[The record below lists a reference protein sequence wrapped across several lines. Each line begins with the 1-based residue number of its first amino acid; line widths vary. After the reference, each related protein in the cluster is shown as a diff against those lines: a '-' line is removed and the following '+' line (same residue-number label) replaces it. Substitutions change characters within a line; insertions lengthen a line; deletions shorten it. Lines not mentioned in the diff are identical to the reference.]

1 MDVGTGAGA
10 EAGSDVEAA
19 VVGLEQE
26 MAQLWRRGRTRIRE
40 MARQVDPQLD
50 PASYPLLTVLVRN
63 GATRVSDL
71 GAALELDKSTV
82 SRQVDA
88 AARLGLVERVPYQAD
103 ARARLVTLTELGQQ
117 QMDAVYTRR
126 LDRWRASLATWDAA
140 DLQQLTALLRRLES
154 TGLT

>member
-1 MDVGTGAGA
+1 MDMES
-10 EAGSDVEAA
+10 EAGSTVDPGVEAA
-19 VVGLEQE
+19 VVALEQE
-26 MAQLWRRGRTRIRE
+26 MAQLWRRGRSRIRE
-40 MARQVDPQLD
+40 MARQVHPQLD

-82 SRQVDA
+82 SRQIDA
-88 AARLGLVERVPYQAD
+88 AARLGLVERVPDQAD
-103 ARARLVTLTELGQQ
+103 ARARLVTLTALGQQ

-126 LDRWRASLATWDAA
+126 LDRWRASLATWDAT